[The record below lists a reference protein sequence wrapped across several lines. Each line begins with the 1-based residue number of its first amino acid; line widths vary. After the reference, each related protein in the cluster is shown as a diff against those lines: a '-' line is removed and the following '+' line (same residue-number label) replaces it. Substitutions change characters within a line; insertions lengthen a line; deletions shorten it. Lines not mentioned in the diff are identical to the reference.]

1 MKKGVSLLVVIV
13 AVTVMLIIISAATII
28 GTGAITTANYE
39 EYVSELNRVSDNVNE
54 YYIENKELPVTGE
67 VVSATSLGNEFLA
80 NMKDKGDLE
89 ENLYIVDLSKL
100 KDSTIKKGKGNVS
113 DQDIYLVTQNSQ
125 NVYYLKGFKYKAKVY
140 FTS

>member
-1 MKKGVSLLVVIV
+1 MKKGVSLLIVII
-13 AVTVMLIIISAATII
+13 AVIVMLIIISSATVI
-28 GTGAITTANYE
+28 GNGSITSANYE

-54 YYIENKELPVTGE
+54 YYVENKELPVTGE

-100 KDSTIKKGKGNVS
+100 KDSTIKKGKGSVA
-113 DQDIYLVTQNSQ
+113 DQDIYLVTENTQ

-140 FTS
+140 FTY

>member
-13 AVTVMLIIISAATII
+13 AVTVMLIIISAATVI

>member
-13 AVTVMLIIISAATII
+13 AVTIMLIIITSATVI
-28 GTGAITTANYE
+28 GSGSITSANYE

-54 YYIENKELPVTGE
+54 YYVENKELPVTGE

-100 KDSTIKKGKGNVS
+100 KDSTIKKGKGSVAN
-113 DQDIYLVTQNSQ
+113 QDIYLVTENTQ

-140 FTS
+140 FTY